1 MLEYMR
7 AYLRPD
13 ASAPL
18 VGDADNS
25 RWLPLAPRA
34 ADDHAYLVAVGAV
47 VFHEPRFK
55 IAAATPYELLWLSGA
70 QGVLDYES
78 LPPTDAPASTEFPH
92 AGAFV
97 LRDGDLYLHLNAS
110 GAGLRG
116 RGSHAHN
123 DALSVELSACGSNF
137 IVDPGTYV
145 YTADLRA
152 RQLFRST
159 AYHSTVETDGAEQNE
174 TNERAPFRIGD
185 DARPRKLFWEAHA
198 ERDVVVAQHHGYERL
213 PQPITHTRAATLHRG
228 ARFFLVEDI
237 FAGAGAHEFRFRF
250 HAGRAVAARV
260 RDEGAELY
268 DERSGARLLIFAQ
281 GIEATP
287 TIETNWTSR
296 DYGERVSSQSLCWTV
311 RVHATLKVAW
321 TLIPVCAHDD
331 EAARLKLIRDVRCQM
346 LDASLV

>member
-1 MLEYMR
+1 MLEYTR

-13 ASAPL
+13 ESAPL

-34 ADDHAYLVAVGAV
+34 ADEHAYLVAVGAV

-55 IAAATPYELLWLSGA
+55 IADAPPFELLWLFGA
-70 QGVLDYES
+70 QGLREYES
-78 LPPTDAPASTEFPH
+78 LPPTDAPASKEFPH

-110 GAGLRG
+110 GAGLKG

-123 DALSVELSACGSNF
+123 DALSIAVSACGSNF
-137 IVDPGTYV
+137 ICDPGTYV
-145 YTADLRA
+145 YTADPRA
-152 RQLFRST
+152 RHLFRST

-174 TNERAPFRIGD
+174 TDERAPFRIGD
-185 DARPRKLFWEAHA
+185 DARPRKLFWGTLA

-213 PQPITHTRAATLHRG
+213 PQPVMHTRAATLHRN
-228 ARFFLVEDI
+228 AHCFRVEDM

-250 HAGRAVAARV
+250 HAGRDITARV
-260 RDEGAELY
+260 RGEGAELY
-268 DERSGARLLIFAQ
+268 DERSGARLLIFAH
-281 GIEATP
+281 GIETTP

-296 DYGERVSSQSLCWTV
+296 DYGERVASQSLCWTV
-311 RVHATLKVAW
+311 RANAPLKVAW
-321 TLIPVCAHDD
+321 TLIPICAHDD
-331 EAARLKLIRDVRCQM
+331 EAARLKLVEELRKSEAFVR
-346 LDASLV
+346 VV